1 MILILIFSALIYQL
15 TASQNTSASSIKT
28 STKLLIIF
36 NNAIII
42 SIYRHILMSDIKLE
56 FVGKQVKDMYG
67 AYVGKVI
74 GLVTDIDGS
83 IESVGVDCGSIGLKQ
98 LLYEQLLVQGD
109 YVIFIPKWRM
119 EAQKLL
125 RQKSLT
131 IKRVKALENLVE
143 ENDLMKDDAE
153 VLHLIYEKRLVDLEN
168 NEQDVINA
176 LNSRLQ
182 ELDSQ
187 STTIKTIIFDA
198 KLQYRSNDIGEDTYQ
213 QINTNSIELLDR
225 IKLEKDEITSFL
237 SRITQPYVEAPTVEF
252 EETKIESQEIIEEVS
267 EVEPISEDIN
277 NNEKQESATSEDV
290 QNDETESNWLNEVL
304 TRDTA

>member
-1 MILILIFSALIYQL
+1 
-15 TASQNTSASSIKT
+15 
-28 STKLLIIF
+28 
-36 NNAIII
+36 
-42 SIYRHILMSDIKLE
+42 MSDIKLE

-153 VLHLIYEKRLVDLEN
+153 VLHLIYEKRLIDLEN

-198 KLQYRSNDIGEDTYQ
+198 KLQYRSNDIAEETYQ

-225 IKLEKDEITSFL
+225 IRLEKDEITSFL
-237 SRITQPYVEAPTVEF
+237 SRITQPYVEAPTIEL
-252 EETKIESQEIIEEVS
+252 EETKIESQEIIDEVS
-267 EVEPISEDIN
+267 EAEPISEDIN
-277 NNEKQESATSEDV
+277 NNENENRESAPSEDV
-290 QNDETESNWLNEVL
+290 QNDEAEAESNWLNEVL

>member
-1 MILILIFSALIYQL
+1 
-15 TASQNTSASSIKT
+15 
-28 STKLLIIF
+28 
-36 NNAIII
+36 
-42 SIYRHILMSDIKLE
+42 MSDIKLE

-153 VLHLIYEKRLVDLEN
+153 VLHLKYEKRLLDLEN

-198 KLQYRSNDIGEDTYQ
+198 KLQYRSNDIAEDTYQ

-225 IKLEKDEITSFL
+225 INLEKDEIISFL
-237 SRITQPYVEAPTVEF
+237 SRISQPYVEAPTVEF
-252 EETKIESQEIIEEVS
+252 EETKIESQEITDEVS
-267 EVEPISEDIN
+267 EAESISEDIN
-277 NNEKQESATSEDV
+277 NNEKQESGPSEDV
-290 QNDETESNWLNEVL
+290 QNDETENNWLNEVL

>member
-1 MILILIFSALIYQL
+1 
-15 TASQNTSASSIKT
+15 
-28 STKLLIIF
+28 
-36 NNAIII
+36 
-42 SIYRHILMSDIKLE
+42 MSDIKLE

-198 KLQYRSNDIGEDTYQ
+198 KLQYRSNDIAEDTYQ

-225 IKLEKDEITSFL
+225 IGLEKDEITSFL
-237 SRITQPYVEAPTVEF
+237 SRITQPYVEAPTIEL
-252 EETKIESQEIIEEVS
+252 EETKIESQEIIDEVS
-267 EVEPISEDIN
+267 EAEPISEDIN
-277 NNEKQESATSEDV
+277 NNENENRESAPSEDV
-290 QNDETESNWLNEVL
+290 QNDEAEAESNWLNEVL

>member
-1 MILILIFSALIYQL
+1 
-15 TASQNTSASSIKT
+15 
-28 STKLLIIF
+28 
-36 NNAIII
+36 
-42 SIYRHILMSDIKLE
+42 MSDIKLE

-153 VLHLIYEKRLVDLEN
+153 VLHLKYEKRLLDLEN

-198 KLQYRSNDIGEDTYQ
+198 KLQYRSNDIAEDTYQ

-225 IKLEKDEITSFL
+225 INLEKDEIISFL
-237 SRITQPYVEAPTVEF
+237 SRISQPYVEAPTVEF
-252 EETKIESQEIIEEVS
+252 EETKIESQEITDKVS
-267 EVEPISEDIN
+267 EAEPISEDIN
-277 NNEKQESATSEDV
+277 NNEKQESAPSEDV
-290 QNDETESNWLNEVL
+290 QNDETENNWLNEVL

>member
-1 MILILIFSALIYQL
+1 
-15 TASQNTSASSIKT
+15 
-28 STKLLIIF
+28 
-36 NNAIII
+36 
-42 SIYRHILMSDIKLE
+42 MSDIKLE

-143 ENDLMKDDAE
+143 EDDLMKDDAE

-176 LNSRLQ
+176 LNSRIQ

-198 KLQYRSNDIGEDTYQ
+198 KLQYRSNDIAEDTYQ
-213 QINTNSIELLDR
+213 QIHTNSIELLDR
-225 IKLEKDEITSFL
+225 IRLEKDEITSFL
-237 SRITQPYVEAPTVEF
+237 LRITQPYVEVPTIEL
-252 EETKIESQEIIEEVS
+252 EETKIESHEIIDEVT
-267 EVEPISEDIN
+267 EPEHISEDIN
-277 NNEKQESATSEDV
+277 NNENENRESAPTDV
-290 QNDETESNWLNEVL
+290 QSDEAESNWLNEVL

>member
-1 MILILIFSALIYQL
+1 
-15 TASQNTSASSIKT
+15 
-28 STKLLIIF
+28 
-36 NNAIII
+36 
-42 SIYRHILMSDIKLE
+42 MSDIKLE
-56 FVGKQVKDMYG
+56 FVGKKVKDMYG

-125 RQKSLT
+125 RQKNLT

-168 NEQDVINA
+168 NEQYVINA

-198 KLQYRSNDIGEDTYQ
+198 KLQYRSNDIAEDTYQ

-225 IKLEKDEITSFL
+225 IRLEKDEITSFL
-237 SRITQPYVEAPTVEF
+237 SRITQPYVEAPTIEL
-252 EETKIESQEIIEEVS
+252 EETKIESQEIIDEVS
-267 EVEPISEDIN
+267 ETEPISEDTN
-277 NNEKQESATSEDV
+277 NNENENRESAPSEDV
-290 QNDETESNWLNEVL
+290 QNDESEAESNWLNEVL

>member
-1 MILILIFSALIYQL
+1 
-15 TASQNTSASSIKT
+15 
-28 STKLLIIF
+28 
-36 NNAIII
+36 
-42 SIYRHILMSDIKLE
+42 MSDIKLE

-153 VLHLIYEKRLVDLEN
+153 VLHLKYEKRLVDLEN

-198 KLQYRSNDIGEDTYQ
+198 KLQYRSNDIAEDTYQ

-225 IKLEKDEITSFL
+225 IKLENDEITSFL
-237 SRITQPYVEAPTVEF
+237 SRITQPYAEPPTVEF
-252 EETKIESQEIIEEVS
+252 EETKIESQEITDEVS
-267 EVEPISEDIN
+267 EAEPISKDIN
-277 NNEKQESATSEDV
+277 NSEKQESAPSEDA
-290 QNDETESNWLNEVL
+290 QNDESESNWLNEVL
-304 TRDTA
+304 TSDTA